1 MATGRTSLAQTI
13 WQVREGGPVAEQTQ
27 GNKTINAS
35 AEEIMEVIT
44 DFDSY
49 PNWTDFKRAEVLK
62 KDKQGRGSEVRY
74 EMKAPVI
81 GEVKLTLS
89 YRYKAGDGGVSW
101 TSKDIDGGI
110 RSIKG
115 EYVLEELDE
124 DETKV
129 TYKTSVDLKAKVPG
143 MLKKQGEKQII
154 KQALDGLRKR
164 VEKG

>member
-1 MATGRTSLAQTI
+1 M
-13 WQVREGGPVAEQTQ
+13 AEQTEGTQ
-27 GNKTINAS
+27 NINAS
-35 AEEIMEVIT
+35 AEEIMEIIT

-49 PNWTDFKRAEVLK
+49 PKWTDFKSAEVLK

-81 GEVKLTLS
+81 GDVALTLS
-89 YRYKAGDGGVSW
+89 YRFKAGDGGVSW

-110 RSIKG
+110 KSIKG

-129 TYKTSVDLKAKVPG
+129 TYKTSVDLEVKVPG

-154 KQALDGLRKR
+154 KQALDGLKKR

>member
-1 MATGRTSLAQTI
+1 MA
-13 WQVREGGPVAEQTQ
+13 EETQ
-27 GNKTINAS
+27 GSKTLNAS
-35 AEEIMEVIT
+35 AEDIMEVIK

-49 PNWTDFKRAEVLK
+49 PNWTDFTSAKVVK

-81 GEVKLTLS
+81 GDVALTLS

-110 RSIKG
+110 KSIKG

-129 TYKTSVDLKAKVPG
+129 TYKTSVDLEVKVPG